1 MLRNS
6 RLLIGCLLLGGCVS
20 QQAIS
25 PQQKAPAGFDK
36 TIYTE
41 AASGSTYKV
50 DSGASQILITVRR
63 GGLMASLGHDHIV
76 ASQNLQGFILI
87 DEDSSQQRS
96 CRADFYAP
104 MANLEV
110 DNAELRAE
118 AGLLSTPSTND
129 IAGTKG
135 NMLKSVEALDFPFAQ
150 LHSSDCHKAL
160 QGEQSEVV
168 LTIHGVDQRRKIAIN
183 VDKISEDKIILS
195 GKFSILQS
203 DFGIQPFSIMNGLI
217 KVEDKLELEVK
228 IVALYS
234 KP

>member
-87 DEDSSQQRS
+87 DEDSSQQHS
-96 CRADFYAP
+96 CQADFYAP

-110 DNAELRAE
+110 DNAELRTQ

-129 IAGTKG
+129 I
-135 NMLKSVEALDFPFAQ
+135 NSVV
-150 LHSSDCHKAL
+150 KRR
-160 QGEQSEVV
+160 
-168 LTIHGVDQRRKIAIN
+168 LTN
-183 VDKISEDKIILS
+183 
-195 GKFSILQS
+195 FSFCL
-203 DFGIQPFSIMNGLI
+203 MW
-217 KVEDKLELEVK
+217 K
-228 IVALYS
+228 IVTKIMPQS
-234 KP
+234 